1 MNVSMVDL
9 PARHQRVAAD
19 AERRALEVL
28 RSGWYIGGPNVVE
41 LEQAMAE
48 RFQYAHAV
56 GVGSGTEALILGL
69 QAMGV
74 GPGQRVLVPALSFF
88 ATAEAVLYL
97 GATPVFGDVLPDRPQ
112 LDAAS
117 APTDVDAAVLVH
129 LFGARAETPA
139 LPAGTPILADI
150 AQCAG
155 WGHGRPEGTAGA
167 LSLYPTK
174 TLGAAG
180 DAGMF
185 LTDDPALAERVRLLG
200 KHGQTGPYEHARV
213 ANTFGTSSRLDA
225 LQAALLLAHL
235 ADLDRRI
242 ACRRANAERY
252 DEALAHLNPLPRE
265 PGDAIHHYILQVD
278 DREAVRAKLADAGIG
293 SAVYYPFPMDAQ
305 PAITGLPTA
314 DLNASRFP
322 NAVAFSR
329 RSLAIPCH
337 GELSDAQISYVIE
350 TVLRSTSV

>member
-9 PARHQRVAAD
+9 TARHRRVAED
-19 AERRALEVL
+19 VERRVLEVL
-28 RSGWYIGGPNVVE
+28 RSGWYIGGPNVAE

-48 RFQYAHAV
+48 RFQYTHAV
-56 GVGSGTEALILGL
+56 GLGSGTEALILGL
-69 QAMGV
+69 QALGV
-74 GPGQRVLVPALSFF
+74 RRGQRVLVPALSFF

-112 LDAAS
+112 LDAAA
-117 APTDVDAAVLVH
+117 APTDVDAAVSVH
-129 LFGARAETPA
+129 LFGARADTPA
-139 LPAGTPILADI
+139 LPGGAPMLADI

-155 WGHGRPEGTAGA
+155 WGHGRPDGTAGA

-185 LTDDPALAERVRLLG
+185 LTDDPALAEKVRLLG
-200 KHGQTGPYEHARV
+200 KHGQTAPYEHGRV
-213 ANTFGTSSRLDA
+213 AGTFGTSSRLDA
-225 LQAALLLAHL
+225 LQAAILLAHL

-242 ACRRANAERY
+242 ARRRENADRY
-252 DEALAHLNPLPRE
+252 DEALAHLSPLPRE

-278 DREAVRAKLADAGIG
+278 DRDAVRAKLADAGVG
-293 SAVYYPFPMDAQ
+293 SAIYYPFPMDAQ
-305 PAITGLPTA
+305 PAVTGLPVA
-314 DLNASRFP
+314 DLSTSRCP
-322 NAVAFSR
+322 NAVRFCR

-337 GELSDAQISYVIE
+337 GDLTDEQAAYVIE
-350 TVLRSTSV
+350 TVLRST